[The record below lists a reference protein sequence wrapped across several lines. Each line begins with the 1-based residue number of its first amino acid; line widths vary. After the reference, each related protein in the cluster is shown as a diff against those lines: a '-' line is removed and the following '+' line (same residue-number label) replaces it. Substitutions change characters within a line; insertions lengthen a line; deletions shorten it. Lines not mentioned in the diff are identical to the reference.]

1 MQMLKD
7 AILERGK
14 ALNQD
19 ILLVDSFLNHQVD
32 VALMKAVGETFA
44 EHFANRGITRVV
56 TIESSGIAP
65 ASFTALA
72 LGLPLVIM
80 KKQTSRILNGDLL
93 QTTVRSFTKGTEYQL
108 SVKHEFLNADDNI
121 LLIDDF
127 LASGEAAFGV
137 ITLAKQ
143 VGAKISGVGIVIEK
157 AFQSG
162 HKRLGHPPRQRDCAD
177 SGGRGHRRVFSGAH
191 RLHVCRSHRICRLS
205 FPTPSA
211 ADFGL
216 SRFVLPKNRRVYR
229 LFFCVIC

>member
-19 ILLVDSFLNHQVD
+19 VLLVDSFLNHQVD
-32 VALMKAVGETFA
+32 VALMEEIGEEFA
-44 EHFANRGITRVV
+44 KYFAGRGITRVV

-80 KKQTSRILNGDLL
+80 KKQTSRILKGDLL
-93 QTTVRSFTKGTEYQL
+93 QTTVRSFTKGTQYEL
-108 SVKHEFLNADDNI
+108 TVKREFLPAGEKI

-137 ITLAKQ
+137 IHLAQ
-143 VGAKISGVGIVIEK
+143 QAGAEVAGIGIVIEK

-162 HKRLGHPPRQRDCAD
+162 HQRLEDEGMDVYSLARIASMSAD
-177 SGGRGHRRVFSGAH
+177 AITFAE
-191 RLHVCRSHRICRLS
+191 
-205 FPTPSA
+205 
-211 ADFGL
+211 
-216 SRFVLPKNRRVYR
+216 
-229 LFFCVIC
+229 

>member
-19 ILLVDSFLNHQVD
+19 VLLVDSFLNHQVD
-32 VALMKAVGETFA
+32 VALMEEIGEEFA
-44 EHFANRGITRVV
+44 KYFDDRGITRVV

-80 KKQTSRILNGDLL
+80 KKQTSRILKGDLL
-93 QTTVRSFTKGTEYQL
+93 QTTVRSFTKGTQYEL
-108 SVKHEFLNADDNI
+108 TVKREFLPAGEKI
-121 LLIDDF
+121 LLIDDY

-137 ITLAKQ
+137 IHLAQ
-143 VGAKISGVGIVIEK
+143 QAGAEVAGIGIVIEK

-162 HKRLGHPPRQRDCAD
+162 HQRLAD
-177 SGGRGHRRVFSGAH
+177 EGMDVYSLA
-191 RLHVCRSHRICRLS
+191 RIAS
-205 FPTPSA
+205 MSA
-211 ADFGL
+211 DAITFAE
-216 SRFVLPKNRRVYR
+216 
-229 LFFCVIC
+229 

>member
-1 MQMLKD
+1 MRTQSDVKWNNHSQYKKDEGVKKRMQMLKD

-19 ILLVDSFLNHQVD
+19 VLLVDSFLNHQVD
-32 VALMKAVGETFA
+32 VALMEAVGETFA

-80 KKQTSRILNGDLL
+80 KKQTSRILKGDLL
-93 QTTVRSFTKGTEYQL
+93 QTTVRSFTKGTQYEL
-108 SVKHEFLNADDNI
+108 TVKREFLPAGEKI

-137 ITLAKQ
+137 IHLAQ
-143 VGAKISGVGIVIEK
+143 QAGAEVAGIGIVIEK

-162 HKRLGHPPRQRDCAD
+162 HQRLAD
-177 SGGRGHRRVFSGAH
+177 EGMDVYSLA
-191 RLHVCRSHRICRLS
+191 RIAS
-205 FPTPSA
+205 MSA
-211 ADFGL
+211 DAITFAE
-216 SRFVLPKNRRVYR
+216 
-229 LFFCVIC
+229 

>member
-19 ILLVDSFLNHQVD
+19 VLLVDSFLNHQVD
-32 VALMKAVGETFA
+32 VALMEKIGEEFA
-44 EHFANRGITRVV
+44 KYFADRGITRVV

-80 KKQTSRILNGDLL
+80 KKQTSRIQKGDLL
-93 QTTVRSFTKGTEYQL
+93 QTTVRSFTKGTQYEL
-108 SVKHEFLNADDNI
+108 TVKREFLPAGEKI

-137 ITLAKQ
+137 IHLAQ
-143 VGAKISGVGIVIEK
+143 QAGAEVAGIGIVIEK

-162 HKRLGHPPRQRDCAD
+162 HQRLAD
-177 SGGRGHRRVFSGAH
+177 EGMDVYSLA
-191 RLHVCRSHRICRLS
+191 RIAS
-205 FPTPSA
+205 MSA
-211 ADFGL
+211 DAITFAE
-216 SRFVLPKNRRVYR
+216 
-229 LFFCVIC
+229 